1 MAAARLLE
9 RYRDALAARS
19 IEVDGDVAAP
29 GEALVFSVDF
39 VRLAIRALNL
49 AEPGEHER
57 RLLAEPVQRR
67 CGMSDA
73 AVELLIDLAL
83 APEFRGSVDEHDL
96 RAFAS
101 RFGTDAAAALR
112 VEAAEE
118 LDLPGFSRRYGT
130 GDALLLL
137 DTLFALTAVDG
148 HVARDEVR
156 RLEQAARQLGVDPV
170 LVTALLQKHD
180 PRHAAGDLRWPLEG
194 DRVVIGRSQAAGVQ
208 LSDPQVAQRHAEL
221 VRVPGGWR
229 VVDLGSGRPTLVNGR
244 VQSSA
249 PFDEETVLR
258 IGPYTLRRVGDELRG
273 FGERS
278 FAALSVRNLKRKI
291 GEVVLLDDVSF
302 TVFSGEVIALVGP
315 SGAGKT
321 TLLNAINGVAPADTG
336 EVLFDGHD
344 FHRLLEADRSLVGI
358 VPQDD
363 LVNPELTVSESLY
376 YSGRLRFPPDVSREE
391 IEREASRVL
400 EELDIAHIRDNRIGD
415 ALRRGISGGQR
426 KRVNLGQELM
436 SRSTRVLF
444 LDEPTSGLD
453 PKASQEIVSL
463 VRQLAD
469 AGRIVFLVT
478 HDLTPEVMAQVD
490 HLLVLAPGGRLAFMG
505 PPDEGRRYFHVPTT
519 DAIFGRFK
527 ERTTPREWADRF
539 QEADEYRKYVK
550 TREHLL
556 PLQEGARKDDEGDRQ
571 PVRRSLLRQLMT
583 LTSRYARVKL
593 RDRNGMLVMA
603 LQPPILALVM
613 WVVFP
618 APTVKMLFMLT
629 LSCMWFGMSA
639 AVRELISDRVIWNR
653 EHRIG
658 VGVGP
663 YVTSKVLVLG
673 LIVALQCAGLNLF
686 MHFAVGMGA
695 ADYAFDPLLSIA
707 VTVLTGWVGMGI
719 GLFTSSV
726 WTSSEAAVGTLPLLL
741 IPQITFS
748 SIMVSMRDMEPLAK
762 AFTWI
767 TLQRYSF
774 DAIIKTGDQV
784 ATAPAYGQGWGTQPV
799 NGALYRL
806 GLKFTDEADDY
817 GFPLDQLIAILVA
830 FTVALTVATM
840 LRVWWRGRRT

>member
-9 RYRDALAARS
+9 RYRDALAARA
-19 IEVDGDVAAP
+19 IEVDGEGKASS
-29 GEALVFSVDF
+29 EALTFSVDF

-49 AEPGEHER
+49 AEPGAHER
-57 RLLAEPVQRR
+57 MLIAAPVQRR
-67 CGMSDA
+67 SGMPDA

-101 RFGTDAAAALR
+101 RFGSDAATALR
-112 VEAAEE
+112 QEAAEE
-118 LDLPGFSRRYGT
+118 LDLAGFSRRYGT

-137 DTLFALTAVDG
+137 DTLFTLTAVDG
-148 HVARDEVR
+148 GIEREEVR
-156 RLEQAARQLGVDPV
+156 RLEHAARALGVDPV
-170 LVTALLQKHD
+170 LITALLPQHD

-194 DRVVIGRSQAAGVQ
+194 ERVVIGRSPAAGVQ

-221 VRVPGGWR
+221 VRVGGGWR
-229 VVDLGSGRPTLVNGR
+229 VVDLASGRPTLVNGR
-244 VQSSA
+244 VQASA

-278 FAALSVRNLKRKI
+278 FAALSVRNLKRSI
-291 GEVVLLDDVSF
+291 GDVVLLDDVSF

-344 FHRLLEADRSLVGI
+344 FHALLAADRSLVGI

-376 YSGRLRFPPDVSREE
+376 FSGRLRFPSDVSRAE
-391 IEREASRVL
+391 IEREAERVL
-400 EELDIAHIRDNRIGD
+400 EELDIAHIKDNRIGD

-539 QEADEYRKYVK
+539 LEADEYRKYVK

-556 PLQEGARKDDEGDRQ
+556 PLREAAGGDDGAVAR
-571 PVRRSLLRQLMT
+571 PVKRSLLRQLVT

-593 RDRNGMLVMA
+593 RDRTGMMVLG
-603 LQPPILALVM
+603 LQPPILAAVM
-613 WVVFP
+613 WIVFP
-618 APTVKMLFMLT
+618 APTTRMLFMLA
-629 LSCMWFGMSA
+629 LSCLWFGMSA
-639 AVRELISDRVIWNR
+639 SVRELIADRVIWNR

-663 YVTSKVLVLG
+663 YVTSKLVVLG
-673 LIVALQCAGLNLF
+673 LIVALQCAGIDLF
-686 MHFAVGMGA
+686 MHVALGMGGEFG
-695 ADYAFDPLLSIA
+695 FDPALSA
-707 VTVLTGWVGMGI
+707 LVAVLTGWVGMGI
-719 GLFTSSV
+719 GLFTSSI

-748 SIMVSMRDMEPLAK
+748 SIMVSMRNMEPLAK
-762 AFTWI
+762 AFTWV
-767 TLQRYSF
+767 TVQRYSF
-774 DAIIKTGDQV
+774 DAIIKTGEQV
-784 ATAPAYGQGWGTQPV
+784 AMAPYRGRTEWEPYPV
-799 NGALYRL
+799 NGQLYEL
-806 GLKFTDEADDY
+806 GLKFTADADDY
-817 GFPLDQLIAILVA
+817 GLPLEQLIAILA
-830 FTVALTVATM
+830 SFTVALTVATM